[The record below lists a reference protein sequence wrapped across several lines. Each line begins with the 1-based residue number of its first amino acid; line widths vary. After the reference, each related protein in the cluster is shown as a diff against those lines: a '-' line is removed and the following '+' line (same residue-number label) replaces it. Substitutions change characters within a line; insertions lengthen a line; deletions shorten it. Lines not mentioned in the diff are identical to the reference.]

1 MERGGK
7 RGKEEDEIK
16 EAMGRDG
23 GGGEWREEVSEN
35 EERRR
40 WSRDAKYGTGD
51 NNEGKRRKG
60 RRWRRK

>member
-1 MERGGK
+1 
-7 RGKEEDEIK
+7 
-16 EAMGRDG
+16 MGRDG
-23 GGGEWREEVSEN
+23 RGGEWRKEVSEN

-40 WSRDAKYGTGD
+40 WSRVGKYGTGD